1 MESSHQE
8 APRLP
13 VIAIPSSLD
22 EDFRQRLLG
31 LKNAQIVEQANHSY
45 VDVGENTLVHLL
57 DARDLQPGIQ
67 DRSLVAVLTDMAKR
81 CEYPVLLIAGNLY
94 GKPPVDVSRSR
105 SIAGFITC
113 TLAVTIMGVLLFDRS
128 PLLWL
133 VAGMVINVSAQFGDF
148 FESALKRVY
157 GIKDSSQL
165 LPGHGGVLDRIDSLL
180 FALPAYTLLH
190 YLFGLGIIKI

>member
-1 MESSHQE
+1 MEASQQE
-8 APRLP
+8 ATRLPPP

-31 LKNAQIVEQANHSY
+31 LKNARSVEQANHGY

-81 CEYPVLLIAGNLY
+81 CEYPVLLIAGNIY

-105 SIAGFITC
+105 SIAGFITHLELF
-113 TLAVTIMGVLLFDRS
+113 TRIRAIQAPDRFHAAMVL
-128 PLLWL
+128 
-133 VAGMVINVSAQFGDF
+133 
-148 FESALKRVY
+148 
-157 GIKDSSQL
+157 QL
-165 LPGHGGVLDRIDSLL
+165 LAKQAQRGFHSL
-180 FALPAYTLLH
+180 
-190 YLFGLGIIKI
+190 GLEDL